1 MPVPLPVGTR
11 LLHIGPQKTG
21 TTTLQ
26 GAFHTNREALATYGV
41 HYAGK
46 DRQPR
51 LAAVAAVE
59 QRITPGS
66 AAGSINRWPALVEEV
81 RGSTAERVVIS
92 AEMFANATDDR
103 IAAIVEAF
111 GEHTHV
117 VITARPLIKLLPSQW
132 QQYVQ
137 DGLQASYEV
146 WLDTMLNHSTTSTM
160 TPRFWRR
167 HRHDQLAERWAAA
180 VGTENVTVIAL
191 DEQDRTMNLRSFEL
205 LLDLPEGTLVPT
217 AQTNRSFSLPE
228 IELIRE
234 VNRQYGEA
242 GWPKEYYE
250 KIIRFGMAGYLREG
264 PLTGDEPT
272 IVTPRWAVER
282 VDEVAGEVT
291 AGLAASGVN
300 IVGDLANLRPPV
312 ADAPEAPIVIASTG
326 LQVAARAVMGVV
338 HCTAIE
344 PKKVSLDALP
354 EPERTPRVS
363 AVTSTGLLRIV
374 ADRAVRRLT
383 RRPRTPTGP
392 TAEGSPAADG

>member
-1 MPVPLPVGTR
+1 M
-11 LLHIGPQKTG
+11 
-21 TTTLQ
+21 
-26 GAFHTNREALATYGV
+26 
-41 HYAGK
+41 
-46 DRQPR
+46 
-51 LAAVAAVE
+51 
-59 QRITPGS
+59 
-66 AAGSINRWPALVEEV
+66 
-81 RGSTAERVVIS
+81 
-92 AEMFANATDDR
+92 
-103 IAAIVEAF
+103 
-111 GEHTHV
+111 
-117 VITARPLIKLLPSQW
+117 ITARPLIKLLPSQW

>member
-180 VGTENVTVIAL
+180 VGTRERHGHRPGRAGPHDEPAL
-191 DEQDRTMNLRSFEL
+191 VRAAAGPARGHARC
-205 LLDLPEGTLVPT
+205 PR

-242 GWPKEYYE
+242 GWPKESDE

-354 EPERTPRVS
+354 EPERTPRC
-363 AVTSTGLLRIV
+363 
-374 ADRAVRRLT
+374 RR
-383 RRPRTPTGP
+383 
-392 TAEGSPAADG
+392 